1 MAFNAK
7 QTAIDKRMEKTAKNI
22 LLFLENKTEDY
33 ENRVALGIRTTHG
46 WNEFTYKGIGAIVAK
61 TCLLSHQQ
69 PGSAKRRQ
77 ACYFVRIPSGIRCR
91 SVCI

>member
-33 ENRVALGIRTTHG
+33 ENRVAVF
-46 WNEFTYKGIGAIVAK
+46 N
-61 TCLLSHQQ
+61 
-69 PGSAKRRQ
+69 
-77 ACYFVRIPSGIRCR
+77 
-91 SVCI
+91 VCSNNPHLRKS